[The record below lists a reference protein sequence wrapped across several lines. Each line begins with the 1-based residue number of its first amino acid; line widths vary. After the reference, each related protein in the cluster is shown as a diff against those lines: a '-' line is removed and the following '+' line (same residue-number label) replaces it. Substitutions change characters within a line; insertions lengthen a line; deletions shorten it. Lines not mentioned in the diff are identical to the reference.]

1 MTEGDFSPLALLHQ
15 QLALERKGVDS
26 SGRLF
31 RLPGENPDDMPRVL
45 AARLADGSYVAYL
58 RDDLPETVMAEFRA
72 LTPEQL
78 YHEHAQ
84 VLGILGASGPAWRG
98 RTCFF
103 SESPRP
109 EEYPLAVQRDGTF
122 VVEVDGVAAA
132 EAWSSRST
140 DFAAELAVETRPEFQ
155 RRGYGRQVC
164 AAWASHQ
171 LAAGRIAFYSHNVEN
186 TASAALAR
194 SLRVQHFMD
203 NVNYA

>member
-1 MTEGDFSPLALLHQ
+1 MTEGDFSPLTLLHQ

-31 RLPGENPDDMPRVL
+31 RLPGENPDDMPGVL
-45 AARLADGSYVAYL
+45 AARLADGCYVAYF
-58 RDDLPETVMAEFRA
+58 RDDLTENVMAELHA

-78 YHEHAQ
+78 FHEQAQ
-84 VLGILGASGPAWRG
+84 VMAILGVSDPAWCG
-98 RTCFF
+98 RTYFF
-103 SESPRP
+103 SESLPA
-109 EEYPLAVQRDGTF
+109 EEYPLAVKRNGKF
-122 VVEVDGVAAA
+122 VVEVDGVAAS

-171 LAAGRIAFYSHNVEN
+171 LAAGRIAFYSHDVRN

-194 SLRVQHFMD
+194 SLSVQFFMD